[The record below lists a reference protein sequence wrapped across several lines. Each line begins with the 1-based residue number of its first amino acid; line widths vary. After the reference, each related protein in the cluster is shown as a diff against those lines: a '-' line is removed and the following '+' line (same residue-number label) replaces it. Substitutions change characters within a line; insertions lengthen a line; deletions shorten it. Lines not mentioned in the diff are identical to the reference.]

1 MQVANKGH
9 LIAFMTIFMWSTTF
23 VSTKVVL
30 GELSPIEILLF
41 RFFLG
46 LLALLVVHPKFKIFT
61 KIQDELL
68 FMVLGASGVF
78 LYFILENI
86 ALQYTQATNVG
97 IIVTA
102 APIFTAIFAALILD
116 DERFHIRLLFGF
128 LAAICGV
135 IVLLMGSGESV
146 RINLSGDLIALAG
159 SLSFAVY
166 SVLLQKVDS
175 NKYHYIF
182 VTQKTFVYGLF
193 WMLLY
198 VLVFN
203 KSLDFSNVLEAEVLT
218 NMLFLG
224 LIASGLCFV
233 LWNYA
238 VRLIGSVSTS
248 NYIYLVPL
256 LTGFTAILV
265 LDERVTWS
273 ILFGGLLIL
282 FGLFLSQG
290 KMLNVQKIAC
300 RMGISGKQ
308 SQ

>member
-1 MQVANKGH
+1 VQVDNKGH

-30 GELSPIEILLF
+30 GGLSPIEILLF

-46 LLALLVVHPKFKIFT
+46 FLALLVVHPKYKIFT
-61 KIQDELL
+61 NIQDELL

-86 ALQYTQATNVG
+86 AIQYTQTTNVG

-102 APIFTAIFAALILD
+102 APIFTAILAAFILD
-116 DERFHIRLLFGF
+116 NERFHLRLLFGF
-128 LAAICGV
+128 LVAICGV
-135 IVLLMGSGESV
+135 IILLMGSGESV

-193 WMLLY
+193 WMFIY

-248 NYIYLVPL
+248 N
-256 LTGFTAILV
+256 
-265 LDERVTWS
+265 
-273 ILFGGLLIL
+273 
-282 FGLFLSQG
+282 
-290 KMLNVQKIAC
+290 
-300 RMGISGKQ
+300 
-308 SQ
+308 